1 MSGGV
6 DSSASAALLLEM
18 GYEVIGVTMKLWD
31 GVQPDGGC
39 CSLSAVDD
47 ARAVANKLK
56 IPYYVLNFTDDFHKY
71 VVNNFIDEYT
81 HGRTPNPCIMCNKH
95 LKFDAMLRK
104 ASEIGADYVATGH
117 YARVEKQGDRYLLK
131 RSADPKKD
139 QTYFLYTMTQ
149 YQLSKTIF
157 PLYGVTK
164 DKTRKIAENLGLS
177 VAKKP
182 DSQEI
187 CFVPD
192 GDYASF
198 IRERAGES
206 APGDFVTADGTV
218 VGQHKGIINYTIG
231 QRKGLGIALNKPVY
245 VTDIDTKTN
254 RVTLGDNADLFTDT
268 LHASSINYIAFD
280 KPEGSFRCTAK
291 VRYSAFDAPC
301 TVYPTENGLKAVFDE
316 PQRAVTPG
324 QAFVMYDNDTV
335 LGGGIIDG

>member
-6 DSSASAALLLEM
+6 DSSASAALLLDM
-18 GYEVIGVTMKLWD
+18 GYDVIGVTMKLWD
-31 GVQPDGGC
+31 GVQADGGC

-47 ARAVANKLK
+47 ARAVANKLS
-56 IPYYVLNFTDDFHKY
+56 IPFYVLNFTEDFNKYVIDDFTR
-71 VVNNFIDEYT
+71 EYMR
-81 HGRTPNPCIMCNKH
+81 GRTPNPCIMCNKY
-95 LKFDAMLRK
+95 LKFDAMLRR
-104 ASEIGADYVATGH
+104 AREIGADYIATGH
-117 YARVEKQGDRYLLK
+117 YAKVEKSGGRYLLK

-157 PLYGVTK
+157 PLYGITK
-164 DKTRKIAENLGLS
+164 EQTREIAQRLGLS

-198 IRERAGES
+198 ITQRCGKS
-206 APGDFVTADGTV
+206 VPGNFVTADGTV

-245 VTDIDTKTN
+245 VTDINTRNNT
-254 RVTLGDNADLFTDT
+254 VTLGDNEDLFTDT
-268 LHASSINYIAFD
+268 LHASDVNYIAFD
-280 KPEGSFRCTAK
+280 KPNGSFRCTAK
-291 VRYSAFDAPC
+291 VRYSSFDEPC
-301 TVYPTENGLKAVFDE
+301 TVTPTDNGLKAVFDR
-316 PQRAVTPG
+316 PQRAVTKG
-324 QAFVMYDNDTV
+324 QAFVMYDGDTV